1 MATVGL
7 RFGGRTMDIS
17 NALTSGNS
25 FANLS
30 LHAAEEVDRRLQGSQ
45 PKDQILKDWAMRLSS
60 ISGVG
65 KTAGVAFLHSDP
77 DTTDIIAR
85 AFDEASNKTVEN
97 IADLAYEMKNIIDP
111 LFDHEKTLTENELNI
126 VKSFC
131 LALHRAL
138 MAQTLPTPFDADFVD
153 EQFRFG

>member
-1 MATVGL
+1 ME
-7 RFGGRTMDIS
+7 IS
-17 NALTSGNS
+17 NALTSGGS

-30 LHAAEEVDRRLQGSQ
+30 LHAAEEIDRRLRGYQS
-45 PKDQILKDWAMRLSS
+45 KNEILNDWAKHLSR

-65 KTAGVAFLHSDP
+65 NTAEVAFLHSDP

-97 IADLAYEMKNIIDP
+97 IADLAREMKNIIDP
-111 LFDHEKTLTENELNI
+111 LFDHEKTLKPNELNI

-138 MAQTLPTPFDADFVD
+138 MAQTLPTPFDADLVD
-153 EQFRFG
+153 EEFRFG

>member
-1 MATVGL
+1 
-7 RFGGRTMDIS
+7 MDIS

-30 LHAAEEVDRRLQGSQ
+30 LHAAEEVDRRLHGSQ
-45 PKDQILKDWAMRLSS
+45 PKDQILKDWGMRLST

-65 KTAGVAFLHSDP
+65 KTAEVAFLHSDP

-97 IADLAYEMKNIIDP
+97 IADLAREMKNIIDP
-111 LFDHEKTLTENELNI
+111 LFDNEKTLTENELNI

-138 MAQTLPTPFDADFVD
+138 MAQTLPTSFDADFVD